1 MKSTHNLATTILIA
15 LGATMAFASV
25 NAQPSTAQPSVAST
39 PPCAN
44 TPATNSAMG
53 HGRGMH
59 QNMGMGMDHG
69 MKGQRSE
76 MSKLMTPEERT
87 EMRSKM
93 QAAKTPEERQA
104 IRTSMRA
111 EIQKRAQE
119 KGISVP
125 AHPGGRQQQNC
136 HQAG

>member
-1 MKSTHNLATTILIA
+1 MKSSRNLATTILLA
-15 LGATMAFASV
+15 LSTTLVFASA
-25 NAQPSTAQPSVAST
+25 NAQPNAAQPNDVST
-39 PPCAN
+39 PPSAN
-44 TPATNSAMG
+44 TPATGSG
-53 HGRGMH
+53 SGQGRGMH
-59 QNMGMGMDHG
+59 KGMDHG

-93 QAAKTPEERQA
+93 QAAQTPEERQA
-104 IRTSMRA
+104 LRTSMRT
-111 EIQKRAQE
+111 EMQKRAQE
-119 KGISVP
+119 KGISMP

>member
-1 MKSTHNLATTILIA
+1 MKSTRNLATTILLA
-15 LGATMAFASV
+15 LGTTLAFASAH
-25 NAQPSTAQPSVAST
+25 AQPNTAQSSDASK
-39 PPCAN
+39 PPTVS
-44 TPATNSAMG
+44 TPATGSAMG
-53 HGRGMH
+53 QGHDMH
-59 QNMGMGMDHG
+59 NGMGKGHG